1 MSFNIAGNRVDGIIV
16 QAISSGKATAQQ
28 VVQQQVNEVKNDPA
42 KNLREMQQP
51 SGLSS
56 FLDIKV

>member
-1 MSFNIAGNRVDGIIV
+1 MSFNIAGNRVEGV
-16 QAISSGKATAQQ
+16 VVAAISAGKSTAQQ
-28 VVQQQVNEVKNDPA
+28 VVQQQINEVKNDPA

>member
-16 QAISSGKATAQQ
+16 QAISSGKSTAQQ
-28 VVQQQVNEVKNDPA
+28 VVQQSINEVKNDPT